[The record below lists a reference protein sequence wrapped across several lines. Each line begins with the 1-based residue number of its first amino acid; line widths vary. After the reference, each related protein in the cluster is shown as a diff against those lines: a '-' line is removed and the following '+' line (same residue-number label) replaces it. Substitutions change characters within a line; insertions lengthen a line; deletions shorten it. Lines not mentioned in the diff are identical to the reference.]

1 MTLANIPPTLVN
13 NSNKIRVG
21 CLVLNLRH
29 LIDMRFRRISEHVI
43 QIGNHRGVTQPGESV
58 SASLQISGESGVLMN
73 QKQPR
78 SLLFALRKSNVTRNS
93 VLVLF

>member
-21 CLVLNLRH
+21 CLVLNLRP
-29 LIDMRFRRISEHVI
+29 LIDVRFRRISEHVI
-43 QIGNHRGVTQPGESV
+43 QIGNHRGVAQPGESI
-58 SASLQISGESGVLMN
+58 SRGLQISGESGVLGN
-73 QKQPR
+73 QKKPGA
-78 SLLFALRKSNVTRNS
+78 LLSALRKSNVTRNS